1 MKPIRFERKWKGY
14 KFAACRAD
22 GCAGRVGD
30 GINYEGLCRACN
42 DKGLRGD
49 LTAGPR
55 TGQHDNRG
63 NTVPNAGWRA
73 FKIQPPRAPR
83 PDPRPK
89 R

>member
-1 MKPIRFERKWKGY
+1 MKPIRFERKWKG
-14 KFAACRAD
+14 FRERGCRVD
-22 GCAGRVGD
+22 GCGGFVVNRD
-30 GINYEGLCRACN
+30 GICRSCN

-73 FKIQPPRAPR
+73 FQITPPRAPR
-83 PDPRPK
+83 PDPRAK